1 MSIASRTRIGISSPH
16 IFPDGTVDMAL
27 VRRYA
32 ARAEELGYS
41 SLWTQERVTGTPVV
55 LDPIPFLSYL
65 AGQTTRAR
73 IGVSV
78 LVLARHNVVHL
89 AKHLASLDQMSGGR
103 LIVGLG
109 LGANAADLAT
119 YGVPPE
125 RRVLRFNESIAA
137 LRSLWAE
144 TPATFQGELVSVKG
158 VNIEPKP
165 AQNPL
170 PIWFGANAEAAV
182 ERAVR
187 HGNGWT
193 GAGSSLREV
202 FPQRL
207 ALAKRL
213 REEAGKT
220 KDDFPLSKRV
230 YLALDENESRARER
244 LTDWFGYYYGNR
256 ELMEKVAVY
265 GAPSRVQ
272 EQLAAWSEAG
282 VDEFILNPVYDQ
294 EAHLEQLAKLTGLV

>member
-32 ARAEELGYS
+32 ARAEELGYA

-65 AGQTTRAR
+65 AGQTSRVR

-119 YGVPPE
+119 YGVPAE
-125 RRVLRFNESIAA
+125 RRVRRFNESIAA
-137 LRSLWAE
+137 LRSLWSE
-144 TPATFQGELVSVKG
+144 TPATFQGELISVEG

-165 AQNPL
+165 AQRPL

-193 GAGSSLREV
+193 GAGSSPRDV

-213 REEAGKT
+213 REEAGRSKA
-220 KDDFPLSKRV
+220 DFPLSKRV

-256 ELMEKVAVY
+256 ELMERVAVY
-265 GAPSRVQ
+265 GAPARVQ

-294 EAHLEQLAKLTGLV
+294 EAHLEQLAKLTGLG